1 MRDVA
6 PRKLMMCLSFP
17 LPPEAAFAS
26 SPGSQYPDLACA
38 ESSLSRIVPAADGS
52 ELRPSEEATLPSEE
66 GAALASAPDEGGQR
80 EAKRA
85 KP

>member
-1 MRDVA
+1 VRDVA

-17 LPPEAAFAS
+17 LPPEAAFAPS
-26 SPGSQYPDLACA
+26 
-38 ESSLSRIVPAADGS
+38 PAADGVDP
-52 ELRPSEEATLPSEE
+52 RASEEATLPSEE
-66 GAALASAPDEGGQR
+66 GTAFASAPAPDEGEQR

>member
-1 MRDVA
+1 MA

-17 LPPEAAFAS
+17 LPPEAAFAA
-26 SPGSQYPDLACA
+26 SPGSQHPDLACP
-38 ESSLSRIVPAADGS
+38 LSRIVPAADGS

>member
-26 SPGSQYPDLACA
+26 APGSQHPDLACA
-38 ESSLSRIVPAADGS
+38 GSSLSRIVPAADGS
-52 ELRPSEEATLPSEE
+52 DSRPSDE
-66 GAALASAPDEGGQR
+66 GTALASAPDEGGQR